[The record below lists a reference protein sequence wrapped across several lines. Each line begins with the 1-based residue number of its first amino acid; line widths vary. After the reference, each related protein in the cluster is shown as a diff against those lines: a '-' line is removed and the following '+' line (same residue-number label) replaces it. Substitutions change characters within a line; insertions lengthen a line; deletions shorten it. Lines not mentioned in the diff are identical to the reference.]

1 MARARGGGW
10 RGNLF
15 SETMNALSTA
25 LSSPYFWGIAGLLVA
40 TTLLDENDPGFQ
52 KILVIAAVTGGVIV
66 AVKVHQKS
74 A

>member
-1 MARARGGGW
+1 MK
-10 RGNLF
+10 
-15 SETMNALSTA
+15 ALSTA

-40 TTLLDENDPGFQ
+40 TALLDENDPGFQ
-52 KILVIAAVTGGVIV
+52 KILVIGAVAGGVIV